1 MSMGYRLLKLK
12 QLMTGWVQYYKLA
25 QMKSLLIQ
33 IDEWTRR
40 RLRAVRWKEWK
51 KVKTKYKNLK
61 SLGVTD
67 WIAWEHANSRKKYW
81 RISLS
86 WVLTK
91 TLTNQYWKNQGYK
104 SFYDYYSEVKIYT

>member
-51 KVKTKYKNLK
+51 NK
-61 SLGVTD
+61 
-67 WIAWEHANSRKKYW
+67 
-81 RISLS
+81 
-86 WVLTK
+86 
-91 TLTNQYWKNQGYK
+91 GYK